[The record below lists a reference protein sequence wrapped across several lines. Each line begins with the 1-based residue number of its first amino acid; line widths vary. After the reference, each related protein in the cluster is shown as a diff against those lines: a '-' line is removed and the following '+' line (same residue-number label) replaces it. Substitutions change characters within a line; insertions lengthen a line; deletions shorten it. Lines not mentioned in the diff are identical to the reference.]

1 MSSENGIDKVAPWE
15 EITIGTVEYAQ
26 EGPSLEHWKD
36 DPQDAWHDSRM
47 TAECLSF
54 SVDGSEGFASS
65 NPTQRYVRA
74 DIHED
79 IRKKKEELEA
89 SFREG
94 MKEVEDTYHGD
105 LVAQDKTIAALRNRL
120 AELEGNNTKLRVDRE
135 HTTALLAVFHEDGG
149 HYTAKHGVEKSCD
162 DARDKFYALQRQLS
176 DLTRERPMSEAPK
189 EEGWYPV
196 DEGENRS
203 VAYWDDEDK
212 QWLSAIALSPNC
224 AYISWSYALPL
235 PATGGTET

>member
-26 EGPSLEHWKD
+26 EGPSLEHWED
-36 DPQDAWHDSRM
+36 DPQDAWHDSLM

-94 MKEVEDTYHGD
+94 MKEVEDTYHGE
-105 LVAQDKTIAALRNRL
+105 LVAQDKTIAALR
-120 AELEGNNTKLRVDRE
+120 T
-135 HTTALLAVFHEDGG
+135 
-149 HYTAKHGVEKSCD
+149 
-162 DARDKFYALQRQLS
+162 QLS
-176 DLTRERPMSEAPK
+176 DLNRERPMSEAPK
-189 EEGWYPV
+189 NKNYLQKIQYETGHIGWDIGTYDPEIGPCIFDGDCV
-196 DEGENRS
+196 VPISSEC
-203 VAYWDDEDK
+203 
-212 QWLSAIALSPNC
+212 IA
-224 AYISWSYALPL
+224 ISWLPL
-235 PATGGTET
+235 PATGGTDT

>member
-1 MSSENGIDKVAPWE
+1 MSSENGIDYAK
-15 EITIGTVEYAQ
+15 EIWLGQADDY
-26 EGPSLEHWKD
+26 EGNPED
-36 DPQDAWHDSRM
+36 I
-47 TAECLSF
+47 EGNG
-54 SVDGSEGFASS
+54 SVLWSQANNFEANG
-65 NPTQRYVRA
+65 QRYVRA

-94 MKEVEDTYHGD
+94 MKEVEDTYHGE
-105 LVAQDKTIAALRNRL
+105 LVAQDKTIAALR
-120 AELEGNNTKLRVDRE
+120 A
-135 HTTALLAVFHEDGG
+135 
-149 HYTAKHGVEKSCD
+149 
-162 DARDKFYALQRQLS
+162 QLS

>member
-26 EGPSLEHWKD
+26 EGPSLEHWED
-36 DPQDAWHDSRM
+36 DPQDAWHDSLM

-94 MKEVEDTYHGD
+94 MKEVEDAYHGD
-105 LVAQDKTIAALRNRL
+105 LVAQDKTIAALRNRVAKL
-120 AELEGNNTKLRVDRE
+120 EARKDSDSKATAEFVIMLQDTLGISFEVGAIAQQT
-135 HTTALLAVFHEDGG
+135 H
-149 HYTAKHGVEKSCD
+149 
-162 DARDKFYALQRQLS
+162 DAILALQRQLS

-196 DEGENRS
+196 DTGENRS
-203 VAYWDDEDK
+203 TAYWDDEDK